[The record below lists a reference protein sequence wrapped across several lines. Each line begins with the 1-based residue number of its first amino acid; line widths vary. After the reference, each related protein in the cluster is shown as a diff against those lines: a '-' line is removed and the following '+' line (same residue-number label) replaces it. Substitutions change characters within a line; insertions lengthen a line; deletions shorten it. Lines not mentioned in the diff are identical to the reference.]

1 MKVGDLVK
9 VLTNHYLSFPFA
21 QAHGKLAVITGFDKY
36 ACDHWRVKTMDGMVL
51 WLKSNELEL
60 LNESR

>member
-1 MKVGDLVK
+1 MNVGDLVK

-21 QAHGKLAVITGFDKY
+21 QAHGKLAVIIGFDKY
-36 ACDHWRVKTMDGMVL
+36 ACNHWRVKTMDGMVL

>member
-9 VLTNHYLSFPFA
+9 VLTNPYLSSPFA
-21 QAHGKLAVITGFDKY
+21 QAHGKLGVIIGYKY
-36 ACDHWRVKTMDGMVL
+36 ACNHWRVKTMDGMAL
-51 WLKSNELEL
+51 LLKSNELEL

>member
-1 MKVGDLVK
+1 MKVGDLGK

-36 ACDHWRVKTMDGMVL
+36 ACNHWRVKTMDGMVL
-51 WLKSNELEL
+51 WLKSDELEF

>member
-9 VLTNHYLSFPFA
+9 VLTNRYLSYPFA
-21 QAHGKLAVITGFDKY
+21 QAHGKLGVIIGY
-36 ACDHWRVKTMDGMVL
+36 EYSRSHWRVKTMDGMEL

>member
-1 MKVGDLVK
+1 MKVVDLVK
-9 VLTNHYLSFPFA
+9 VMTNRYLFGPVA
-21 QAHGKLAVITGFDKY
+21 QAHGKLAVIIGYKY
-36 ACDHWRVKTMDGMVL
+36 TCNHWRVKTMDGMEL

>member
-9 VLTNHYLSFPFA
+9 VLTNHYLFGPVA
-21 QAHGKLAVITGFDKY
+21 QAHGKLAVIIGYKY
-36 ACDHWRVKTMDGMVL
+36 TSNHWRVKTMDGMVL

>member
-1 MKVGDLVK
+1 MDVGDLVK

-21 QAHGKLAVITGFDKY
+21 QAHGKVAVIIGYKY
-36 ACDHWRVKTMDGMVL
+36 ARNHWRVKTMDGMVL

>member
-9 VLTNHYLSFPFA
+9 VLTNRYLSFPSA
-21 QAHGKLAVITGFDKY
+21 QAHGKLGVIIGYKY
-36 ACDHWRVKTMDGMVL
+36 TCNHWRVKTMDGMEL

>member
-9 VLTNHYLSFPFA
+9 VMTNRYLFGPVA
-21 QAHGKLAVITGFDKY
+21 QAHGKLAVIIGYKY
-36 ACDHWRVKTMDGMVL
+36 TCNHWRVKTMDGMEL

-60 LNESR
+60 LHESR